1 MPQFKLRQRLL
12 AIGDDFDIT
21 DAHGVA
27 VYKVDDR
34 MLRVRQTWVIET
46 MDGRE
51 AITVRRKLI
60 AVRKTA
66 QLLRDG
72 DVVATIRKAL
82 ISPLRDKFMIDL
94 DAGGELEAKGNILDH
109 EYTISRDDAP
119 VAQISKRWFTIRDT
133 YGIDITDGEDVELM
147 LAIAVA
153 IDDLAR
159 EPDENEDE
167 ERGAD
172 S

>member
-12 AIGDDFDIT
+12 AIGDDFDIS
-21 DAHGVA
+21 DANGVA

-34 MLRVRQTWVIET
+34 MFRLRQTWVIET
-46 MDGRE
+46 LDGRE

-72 DVVATIRKAL
+72 EVIATIRKAL
-82 ISPLRDKFMIDL
+82 IAPLRDTFMIDL
-94 DAGGELEAKGNILDH
+94 EAGGELEAKGNVLDH
-109 EYTISRDDAP
+109 EYAISRDGTA
-119 VAQISKRWFTIRDT
+119 VAQVSKRWFTVRDT
-133 YGIDITDGEDVELM
+133 YGVDIADGEDVELM

-153 IDDLAR
+153 IDDLAH
-159 EPDENEDE
+159 EPDDDE
-167 ERGAD
+167 G
-172 S
+172 

>member
-1 MPQFKLRQRLL
+1 MPHFKLRQRLL

-21 DAHGVA
+21 DANGVA

-46 MDGRE
+46 LDGRE

-82 ISPLRDKFMIDL
+82 IAPLRDTFMIDL
-94 DAGGELEAKGNILDH
+94 EAGGELEAKGNILDH
-109 EYTISRDDAP
+109 EYTISRDGSDI
-119 VAQISKRWFTIRDT
+119 AQVSKRWFTIRDT
-133 YGIDITDGEDVELM
+133 YGIDIAEGEDVEVM
-147 LAIAVA
+147 LGIAVA
-153 IDDLAR
+153 IDDLAH
-159 EPDENEDE
+159 ETDDE
-167 ERGAD
+167 E